1 MFKPICMALASAILM
16 LPALVNSAETPKPV
30 VAVQL
35 SASTPISFDAAA
47 RKTLAAHPQFRQF
60 TLANEAARA
69 REAQAALKPVLELS
83 AELEN
88 VLGSGSVSG
97 IKGAELTLSL
107 TSIFERGNKR
117 AARGNVASSASALLS
132 VQQRIEALDL
142 LAETGRSFVALA
154 AAQESKLAADRALL
168 LATATLDAIKPRV
181 RAAQA
186 SETEQLNAE
195 IVQVEAMLQV
205 GHANRRIEAAQHAL
219 GLSWNEPD
227 TNPSVSLDIYA
238 MPKAADA
245 AVLVAQIDALPDIAQ
260 YGAETRVLQAQ
271 IALAKSQAVND
282 WRWSA
287 GVRRLEAANDQAFV
301 VGMSIP
307 LGAAQRQ
314 ASFVREAK
322 INAQLP
328 EFAAQAARL
337 QLKKLLF
344 ETLKD
349 MQSAI
354 SDEQAVQDHQLPK
367 AKEVM
372 QLTMRGYEL
381 GRYAYREVALAQA
394 QVQALEVKRLN
405 AAQAYHIARIEL
417 ERLTGAQLNLFA
429 LAKKNT
435 HAISE

>member
-1 MFKPICMALASAILM
+1 LK
-16 LPALVNSAETPKPV
+16 PALE
-30 VAVQL
+30 
-35 SASTPISFDAAA
+35 IAAD
-47 RKTLAAHPQFRQF
+47 
-60 TLANEAARA
+60 
-69 REAQAALKPVLELS
+69 
-83 AELEN
+83 LEN

-97 IKGAELTLSL
+97 VKGAELTLSL

-117 AARGNVASSASALLS
+117 AARTDVASSASALLS

-142 LAETGRSFVALA
+142 LSETGRSFVALA
-154 AAQESKLAADRALL
+154 AAQESKLATDRSLV

-186 SETEQLNAE
+186 SETESLNAE

-205 GHANRRIEAAQHAL
+205 GHARRRIEAAQHAL
-219 GLSWNEPD
+219 ALSWNEPD
-227 TNPSVSLDIYA
+227 AKPSVSLDIYA

-245 AVLVAQIDALPDIAQ
+245 SVLIAQIDALPDIAQ
-260 YGAETRVLQAQ
+260 YGAQTRVLQAQ
-271 IALAKSQAVND
+271 LALAKSQAVTD

-287 GVRRLEAANDQAFV
+287 GVRRLEAPNDQAFV

-307 LGAAQRQ
+307 LGQVKRQ
-314 ASFVREAK
+314 ASFVREAE

-328 EFAAQAARL
+328 DFAVQAARL

-354 SDEQAVQDHQLPK
+354 SDEHVVREHQLPQ

-372 QLTMRGYEL
+372 QLTLRGYEL

-394 QVQALEVKRLN
+394 QVQTLEVKRLN

-417 ERLTGAQLNLFA
+417 ERLTGAQLNL
-429 LAKKNT
+429 
-435 HAISE
+435 ISE